1 MQNANLLAAVAAI
14 RSLGI
19 VVVKTARNTGLNSDY
34 ATYADVWAHLK
45 EPLAANGLSVGFLPG
60 NTTTLQ
66 INQGTAWSQ
75 DLILQVI
82 WRGPVEAG
90 VVESMSV
97 PFQVLF
103 PEGNRGVN
111 LTQRQGMAHTYGK
124 RYALIDFFGLI
135 TGDDDDAQRLG
146 QTPFQDQAPR
156 PDKAA
161 HWRQYCHVPVFSL
174 DNVEAQ
180 GSWGMLNDPS
190 DPEGQRVL
198 GDCSPQAIAKAF
210 RVAPDHPGISA
221 WRAELIQAR
230 ADAKGIRS
238 WEECCELYPRLKLPA
253 QFVDCN
259 PDQLANLALE
269 LNNK

>member
-1 MQNANLLAAVAAI
+1 MENSNLLAAVAAI

-45 EPLAANGLSVGFLPG
+45 QPLADLNLSVGFLPG
-60 NTTTLQ
+60 NTTN
-66 INQGTAWSQ
+66 INTAWSQ
-75 DLILQVI
+75 DLTLQVI
-82 WRGPVEAG
+82 WRDAAAVEA
-90 VVESMSV
+90 MTV

-146 QTPFQDQAPR
+146 QTALHDQAPR
-156 PDKAA
+156 PDRTA
-161 HWRQYCHVPVFSL
+161 HWRQYCHVPVFGL

-198 GDCSPQAIAKAF
+198 GDCSQQAIAKAF
-210 RVAPDHPGISA
+210 RQAPDHPGISA

-230 ADAKGIRS
+230 ADAKAIGS
-238 WEECCELYPRLKLPA
+238 WDECCELYPRLHLPA
-253 QFVDCN
+253 QFTDCT

-269 LNNK
+269 LNQKGTGA

>member
-1 MQNANLLAAVAAI
+1 MENANLLAAVAAI

-60 NTTTLQ
+60 NTTNT
-66 INQGTAWSQ
+66 GSAWSQ

-82 WRGPVEAG
+82 WRETGKDQLAVEFIA
-90 VVESMSV
+90 V

-146 QTPFQDQAPR
+146 QTPLQDQAPR
-156 PDKAA
+156 PDKYA